1 MPARLF
7 TAVSL
12 AALIFSA
19 PAFAAGGGFHW
30 DQGSSRPIVRQEVPA
45 KKQSKRAEKAHVRT
59 TSRQEAVPGVSF
71 SFFRRPSPQDA
82 VSEATREKDALL
94 QQVTAGKKAFVIDEK
109 FAPQKV
115 RFSGYRTGTIVIDT
129 KAKSLYLVE
138 SPFSARR
145 YPIAVGKEGLLFTGT
160 ATVGDKQEWPRW
172 IPTKEM
178 IKREPHKYAKY
189 ADGMD
194 GGPNNPLGARAIYL
208 YQGKRDT
215 YIRIHGTNQP
225 QTIGSASSN
234 GCFRMFNEHV
244 MELYGKVKMGA
255 EVVVL

>member
-1 MPARLF
+1 MSARLF
-7 TAVSL
+7 AAVSL
-12 AALIFSA
+12 VALTVSV
-19 PAFAAGGGFHW
+19 PAFAAGGFHW
-30 DQGSSRPIVRQEVPA
+30 DQGSSRPITRQEATA
-45 KKQSKRAEKAHVRT
+45 KKHNKQAEKVHARA
-59 TSRQEAVPGVSF
+59 SDKQDAVPGVSF
-71 SFFRRPSPQDA
+71 SFFRRTSPEDA
-82 VSEATREKDALL
+82 VSAVAREKDALL
-94 QQVTAGKKAFVIDEK
+94 QQMTQGKKSFVIDEK

-115 RFSGYRTGTIVIDT
+115 RFSGYRSGTIVIDT
-129 KAKSLYLVE
+129 KAKALYLVE
-138 SPFSARR
+138 SPFTARR
-145 YPIAVGKEGLLFTGT
+145 YPIAVGREGLAFSGK

-172 IPTKEM
+172 IPTKDM

-208 YQGKRDT
+208 YQGNRDT

-255 EVVVL
+255 DVVVL